1 MDLGILHFRIFVT
14 ELESR
19 LIVLPTLQTVAQR
32 VGTFVFD
39 HVGVPQAR
47 GAPRLV
53 RTMTFENQKNQN
65 FAKNTTLRTGPK

>member
-1 MDLGILHFRIFVT
+1 MIVFLHLRNFVT
-14 ELESR
+14 ELEIR
-19 LIVLPTLQTVAQR
+19 FIWLPALQTVAQR

-53 RTMTFENQKNQN
+53 RTMTF
-65 FAKNTTLRTGPK
+65 